1 MGLSPSR
8 RWYPITMEVAARK
21 LSVNKVTLR
30 CWMKDEDQIVAMPS
44 GSKRADKYPRVWAE
58 TVAVRSGTE

>member
-1 MGLSPSR
+1 M
-8 RWYPITMEVAARK
+8 MEVAARK
-21 LSVNKVTLR
+21 LSVDEVTLR
-30 CWMKDEDQIVAMPS
+30 RWMKDEDQIVAMPS